1 MIPLKTKEEIEKI
14 RAASR
19 IVAQVLE
26 AVSRCIEPGVST
38 WELNEIAEKELTR
51 FPGAVPAFK
60 GYRGY
65 PASLCTSVN
74 EAVVHGIPSRSVILK
89 EGDIISFDFGV
100 LFGSYYGDSAVT
112 RPVGKVTKK
121 AKKLMKVTRQALHK
135 GIEQMVPGNR
145 KGDISH
151 AIQSHVERY
160 GYSVV
165 REFVGH
171 GIGKSLHE
179 EPQVPNFGPPGQG
192 ETLKPG
198 MVMAI
203 EPMIN
208 MGGWE
213 VECLADGWT
222 AVTKDRS
229 LSAHFEHTVAITED
243 GPDILTLP

>member
-1 MIPLKTKEEIEKI
+1 MIPIKTKEEIEKI

-19 IVAQVLE
+19 IVVQILDV
-26 AVSRCIEPGVST
+26 VIRSIEPGVTT
-38 WELNEIAEKELTR
+38 WELSEIAEKELTR

-74 EAVVHGIPSRSVILK
+74 EAVVHGIPSRSVVLK

-100 LFGSYYGDSAVT
+100 LMGGYYGDSAVT
-112 RPVGKVTKK
+112 RPVGRVSKK
-121 AKKLMKVTRQALHK
+121 ARKLMKVTRRALHK
-135 GIEQMVPGNR
+135 GIEQMVPGNTR
-145 KGDISH
+145 GDISH
-151 AIQSHVERY
+151 AIQSHVEGY

-179 EPQVPNFGPPGQG
+179 EPQVPNFGNPGEG
-192 ETLKPG
+192 EVLRAG

-213 VECLADGWT
+213 VECLDDGWT

-229 LSAHFEHTVAITED
+229 LSAHFEHTVAVTED

>member
-1 MIPLKTKEEIEKI
+1 VILIKTEEEIEKI

-26 AVSRCIEPGVST
+26 AVSRCIEPGIST
-38 WELNEIAEKELTR
+38 WELNELAEKELTR
-51 FPGAVPAFK
+51 FPGALPAFK

-74 EAVVHGIPSRSVILK
+74 EAVVHGIPSRSVVLE

-100 LFGSYYGDSAVT
+100 LIGGYYGDSAVT
-112 RPVGKVTKK
+112 RPVGKVAKK
-121 AKKLMKVTRQALHK
+121 AKKLMKVTRQALFK

-151 AIQSHVERY
+151 AIQAHVESY

-192 ETLKPG
+192 ERLKAG

-208 MGGWE
+208 MGSWE